1 MRVPLALRIPAAA
14 AVLALVLG
22 PVGAAAQQPF
32 SALRP
37 ALEARI
43 AHHHGVVGLA
53 LIDPK
58 TGETLAIRGDET
70 FPTASVIKLGV
81 LTELFHR
88 IAGGSLHLDDPLV
101 MLAGD
106 REPGSGILQLL
117 HAPHEL
123 TVKDAATLMIAVS
136 DNTATNLLVNKLGIR
151 AVNARMDSLGLK
163 HTRLWAKVFERA
175 RTTINPDSSAKYGL
189 GSTTPLEIAKLMAMI
204 YDGTVVS
211 PDASKQMVDMLEKQ
225 FYGVVEIPR
234 YLPADVTVAHKTG
247 ETDATRN
254 DVAIVYAKPR
264 DYVLAVLT
272 KENEDRSWRLDND
285 AAVLIGDLSRIVY
298 DGVEGTATSER

>member
-1 MRVPLALRIPAAA
+1 MRVRLALCIPSVAAA
-14 AVLALVLG
+14 LTLLSG
-22 PVGAAAQQPF
+22 LHPVAAQQPF

-43 AHHHGVVGLA
+43 AQHHGVVGLA

-58 TGETLAIRGDET
+58 TGETLSIRGDET

-88 IAGGSLHLDDPLV
+88 IELGSIHLDDPLI

-106 REPGSGILQLL
+106 REPGSGILQFL

-136 DNTATNLLVNKLGIR
+136 DNTATNLLVSKLGIR
-151 AVNARMDSLGLK
+151 AVNARMDTLGLK
-163 HTRLWAKVFERA
+163 HTRLWAKVFERS

-189 GSTTPLEIAKLMAMI
+189 GSTTPLEIARLMVMI
-204 YDGTVVS
+204 YNGTAVS
-211 PDASKQMVDMLEKQ
+211 PDASAQMIDMLKKQMAGQ
-225 FYGVVEIPR
+225 IEIPR
-234 YLPADVTVAHKTG
+234 YLPADATVAHKTG
-247 ETDATRN
+247 ETEATRN
-254 DVAIVYAKPR
+254 DVAIVFARPR
-264 DYVLAVLT
+264 DYILAVLT
-272 KENEDRSWRLDND
+272 KENEDQSWRLDND

-298 DGVEGTATSER
+298 QGVEGTATSER

>member
-1 MRVPLALRIPAAA
+1 MRVPLALRMPAAV
-14 AVLALVLG
+14 AVVALLAG
-22 PVGAAAQQPF
+22 PREAGAQQPF

-43 AHHHGVVGLA
+43 AQHHGVVGLA

-88 IAGGSLHLDDPLV
+88 VRLGSIHLDDPLL

-106 REPGSGILQLL
+106 REPGSGVLQFL

-136 DNTATNLLVNKLGIR
+136 DNTATNLLVSKLGIR
-151 AVNARMDSLGLK
+151 AVNARMDSLGLG

-189 GSTTPLEIAKLMAMI
+189 GSTTPLEIAKLMAVI
-204 YDGTVVS
+204 YDGTAVS
-211 PDASKQMVDMLEKQ
+211 PDASTQMVDMLKKQ
-225 FYGVVEIPR
+225 MAGQIEIPR
-234 YLPADVTVAHKTG
+234 YLPPDATVAHKTG

-254 DVAIVYAKPR
+254 DVAIVYAKSR

-272 KENEDRSWRLDND
+272 KENQDRSWRLDND

-298 DGVEGTATSER
+298 EGVEGTAAAER